1 MSLCHGAVFNYSP
14 YADSQYGTKAG
25 GCSVN
30 SFTPDFAKDSKAP
43 RFLLRQPRN
52 PPPTALRQARD
63 RETVTTMQANH
74 ESGFKQYSQKHRLA
88 WHMPVAPAAA
98 QAPGNTTNP
107 RQEGMDTPAVTAR
120 THRHGSARLPTCYV
134 ATETEINSQTLLLAL
149 IYLLYVPV

>member
-43 RFLLRQPRN
+43 RFLAQQPRH
-52 PPPTALRQARD
+52 PPPTALQQARH

-74 ESGFKQYSQKHRLA
+74 ESGLKQYGQKHRLA
-88 WHMPVAPAAA
+88 RHVPVAPADA
-98 QAPGNTTNP
+98 QAPGSTANP
-107 RQEGMDTPAVTAR
+107 RHGGHGHPSPHGQQNTQTQQRTTA
-120 THRHGSARLPTCYV
+120 
-134 ATETEINSQTLLLAL
+134 NTLHCK
-149 IYLLYVPV
+149 

>member
-43 RFLLRQPRN
+43 RFLARQARN
-52 PPPTALRQARD
+52 PPPAALRQARH
-63 RETVTTMQANH
+63 REPVTTMQANH
-74 ESGFKQYSQKHRLA
+74 ESGLRQYGQKHGLA
-88 WHMPVAPAAA
+88 QHMPVAPATA

-107 RQEGMDTPAVTAR
+107 RQAGHGQPGPHGEQNAQTRQRATANMLR
-120 THRHGSARLPTCYV
+120 C
-134 ATETEINSQTLLLAL
+134 N
-149 IYLLYVPV
+149 